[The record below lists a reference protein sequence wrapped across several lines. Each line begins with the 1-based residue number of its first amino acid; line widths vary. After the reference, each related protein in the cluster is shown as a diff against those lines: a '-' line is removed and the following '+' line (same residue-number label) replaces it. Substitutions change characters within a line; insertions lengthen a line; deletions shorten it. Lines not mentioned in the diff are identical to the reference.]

1 MAKVVN
7 LRTRRKQ
14 ITREKVQEKK
24 KQRLD
29 AIANL
34 RKPERERVVR
44 LNDFAAQKLDGHKRD
59 SDT

>member
-7 LRTRRKQ
+7 LRTVRKQ
-14 ITREKVQEKK
+14 EMRKKVQEKK

-34 RKPERERVVR
+34 RKPERERVVQ
-44 LNDFAAQKLDGHKRD
+44 LNAFAARKLDGHKRD
-59 SDT
+59 PET